1 MKQWVCEDVGLV
13 INELRDKF
21 SEKLNQLEGEEI
33 SPENEQLIKGVHLAY
48 DILDEV
54 ADDWTSERKMNDRQ
68 DRTL

>member
-21 SEKLNQLEGEEI
+21 SEKLNELEGEEI